1 MTAFKTYFKVLKQDK
16 FVIIMYTAILLVF
29 TVFSTTSGDTTT
41 SFEASKPS
49 VKIVNNDTN
58 SEIVKNITNYLDKNA
73 EIIELEDDEDVISD
87 ALFYKDVNAVIYIY
101 EGYTEDYL
109 NNKEKPLE
117 VSFTA
122 DYQGSY
128 TQMLLERY
136 FKIADVVNNNITSS
150 KEIVSNINSSLDQE
164 KEIEVKSTLDTS
176 KLSKANYYFT
186 FANYSILAVCIYMIA
201 VVMGTFNETNIKKRN
216 IVSSRKISLFTRDL
230 YLGNLVFTL
239 IVWAFVVALS
249 FFVVGDVILTTNGL
263 WLIFNSLIFTLTA
276 LGIGFLTGNIL
287 KNKDAVTGI
296 MNVVALGSSF
306 LCGCFVPIDFLPDT
320 VVTISKLL
328 PSYWYVKNNNLIAGI
343 ESFDSTAIF
352 NILTNIGVMLVF
364 AIILFALALIYNKRH
379 QRN

>member
-1 MTAFKTYFKVLKQDK
+1 MPAFKTYFKVLKQDK

>member
-1 MTAFKTYFKVLKQDK
+1 ML
-16 FVIIMYTAILLVF
+16 
-29 TVFSTTSGDTTT
+29 
-41 SFEASKPS
+41 
-49 VKIVNNDTN
+49 
-58 SEIVKNITNYLDKNA
+58 
-73 EIIELEDDEDVISD
+73 
-87 ALFYKDVNAVIYIY
+87 Y
-101 EGYTEDYL
+101 EE
-109 NNKEKPLE
+109 E
-117 VSFTA
+117 
-122 DYQGSY
+122 YQ
-128 TQMLLERY
+128 
-136 FKIADVVNNNITSS
+136 
-150 KEIVSNINSSLDQE
+150 
-164 KEIEVKSTLDTS
+164 
-176 KLSKANYYFT
+176 
-186 FANYSILAVCIYMIA
+186 
-201 VVMGTFNETNIKKRN
+201 
-216 IVSSRKISLFTRDL
+216 
-230 YLGNLVFTL
+230 
-239 IVWAFVVALS
+239 
-249 FFVVGDVILTTNGL
+249 ILTTNGL